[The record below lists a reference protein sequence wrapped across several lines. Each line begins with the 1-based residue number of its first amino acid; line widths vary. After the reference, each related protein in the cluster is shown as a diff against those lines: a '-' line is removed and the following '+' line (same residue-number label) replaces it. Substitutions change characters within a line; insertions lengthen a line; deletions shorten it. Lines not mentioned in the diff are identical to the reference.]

1 VPGVI
6 ILKSIRIVKDLCGL
20 SEADAMLLQ
29 IADGL
34 FIVPLESH

>member
-1 VPGVI
+1 MLRIGT
-6 ILKSIRIVKDLCGL
+6 LKSIGVIKDLCRF

-34 FIVPLESH
+34 FIVLLESH